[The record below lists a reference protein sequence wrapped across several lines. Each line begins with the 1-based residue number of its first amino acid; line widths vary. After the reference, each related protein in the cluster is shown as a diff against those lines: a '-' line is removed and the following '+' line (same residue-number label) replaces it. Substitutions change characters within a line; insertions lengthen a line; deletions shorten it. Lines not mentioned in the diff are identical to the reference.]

1 MITLPLSVADPTLL
15 VVGGLLVVLTFAV
28 SVAARH
34 HLSVGR
40 RRLSLALRTIVVG
53 ALVLAVAGLRLE
65 LPVERLTTVF
75 LVDLSDSVGAAGR
88 EQALAYLR
96 TSLTQRPPG
105 DQAAVVAF
113 GSDAVV
119 ERLPAELA
127 TLDRIASVPLR
138 SATDV
143 GGALRLASAL
153 FPDGTR
159 RRLVLLSD
167 GNDTTGRG
175 QSEAAVAGAAGIRI
189 DTLAIGRTG
198 DTEVLMAGL
207 VTPSTARV
215 GDDIEVVATVMSTV
229 AQPATVR
236 LFGDG
241 APVGGP
247 QRVQLSEGMTR
258 VTFRVTATEAGFH
271 VFRAVV
277 EAAQDTFHQNDRA
290 DADTIVKGEP
300 RVLLVAGDPQAGSAL
315 RDALTAQRHEVDEVS
330 PEAVPSDL
338 TGLASYDAVVLA
350 DVPAERLGED
360 VMEGIRSYVRD
371 LGRGLVMIG
380 GQGSYGA
387 GGYARTAI
395 EAALPVDMDVRDR
408 DRQPDVALVVVID
421 ESGSMDAC
429 HCNTANRD
437 RGVAV
442 AGIPKVDIGKEA
454 ILRAASALT
463 ERDELGVVAF
473 NEGAHWII
481 RTAPLAQAGDVE
493 ARIAGIKANGQTN
506 IISGLTAAV
515 ESLEG
520 VQAERRHI
528 VLLTDGWSTSG
539 AYDELL
545 ARMAAAG
552 ITLSAVGA
560 GGGGASSFLEMLAE
574 RGGGRYWPAQDA
586 TQVPDIFLRETQVAS
601 GQRIVEEPFFPVQTS
616 LSPILSGLESGF
628 PQLLGYNGSTIKP
641 AAQSVLVTGRDDPL
655 LAQWQYGLGRAV
667 AWTSDATGRWARDW
681 LGWDGFGRFFV
692 QAVAWTFP
700 GEESDGIEAAFVADG
715 DETRLRVRS
724 TDQDGSPRD
733 QYQTTVRLTSPGL
746 RPVAVTLDQV
756 APGTY
761 EADLGTIEPGAWA
774 LRVDQVR
781 DGSSP
786 LARTLVLVA
795 PTPAEY
801 RLLGINERLLAA
813 LRDATGGRALSAE
826 TAASAVWTHDVPA
839 SIAARDLWPWLVLLA
854 MLLWPIDVGV
864 RRLDLGRG
872 DLAAARGW
880 VSARWTGRRRIG
892 ARTTEADRL
901 LAARERASGSVAR
914 STLVS
919 APEDRSAVTAPPTAA
934 TAAAAAVAPPSS
946 AAAPPAAAA
955 VAVPPIAPTAA
966 PPLAPTPPAPRP
978 PPASSKV
985 RSAGPDDT
993 LTRLRNARDRARR

>member
-1 MITLPLSVADPTLL
+1 MIRLPFSVTEPMLL
-15 VVGGLLVVLTFAV
+15 LLGMALVVLTLAV

-40 RRLSLALRTIVVG
+40 RRLSLLLRTVIVG

-88 EQALAYLR
+88 EQALTYLR
-96 TSLTQRPPG
+96 EAVAQRPAG
-105 DQAAVVAF
+105 DQAAIVAF

-119 ERLPAELA
+119 ERLPAELVGV
-127 TLDRIASVPLR
+127 DRLASVPVR

-175 QSEAAVAGAAGIRI
+175 QSEAAVAGAAGIPI
-189 DTLAIGRTG
+189 DTLTIGRSG
-198 DTEVLMAGL
+198 DAEVMMANL
-207 VTPSTARV
+207 VAPATARV
-215 GDDIEVVATVMSTV
+215 GEDLEIVATVMSTV

-236 LFGDG
+236 LYGDG
-241 APVGGP
+241 VPVGAP
-247 QRVQLSEGMTR
+247 QRVDLVEGATR
-258 VTFRVTATEAGFH
+258 VTFTVAATEAGFH

-290 DADTIVKGEP
+290 DADSVVKGEP
-300 RVLLVAGDPQAGSAL
+300 RVLLVADDPETAAAL
-315 RDALTAQRHEVDEVS
+315 REALTAQRHEVDEVT
-330 PEAVPSDL
+330 PEGVPADL
-338 TGLASYDAVVLA
+338 TGLASYDSVVLA
-350 DVPAERLGED
+350 DVPAERLGAG
-360 VMEGIRSYVRD
+360 VMTSLQSYVRD

-387 GGYARTAI
+387 GGYARTPV

-408 DRQPDVALVVVID
+408 NRQPDVALVVVID

-437 RGVAV
+437 RGVAI

-481 RTAPLAQAGDVE
+481 RTAPLGQAGDVE
-493 ARIAGIKANGQTN
+493 ARIAGIRANGQTN

-515 ESLEG
+515 DSLED

-528 VLLTDGWSTSG
+528 VLLTDGWSSSG
-539 AYDELL
+539 EYDALL
-545 ARMAAAG
+545 ERMQAAG

-560 GGGGASSFLEMLAE
+560 GGGGASAFLETLAE

-586 TQVPDIFLRETQVAS
+586 TSIPDIFLRETQVAS
-601 GQRIVEEPFFPVQTS
+601 GQRIVEEAFFPVRTS
-616 LSPILSGLESGF
+616 DSPILRGLGEGF

-655 LAQWQYGLGRAV
+655 LAQWQYGLGRTV

-681 LGWDGFGRFFV
+681 LGWDGFGRFFA

-700 GEESDGIEAAFVADG
+700 GEESDGIEASFIAEG

-724 TDQDGSPRD
+724 TDEDGSPRD

-746 RPVAVTLDQV
+746 EPVAVTLDQV
-756 APGTY
+756 SPGTY

-781 DGSSP
+781 DGTSP
-786 LARTLVLVA
+786 LGRTLVLVA
-795 PTPAEY
+795 PTRAEY
-801 RLLGINERLLAA
+801 RLLGTNERLLGA
-813 LRDATGGRALSAE
+813 LRDATGGQALAGE
-826 TAASAVWTHDVPA
+826 TAATAVWSHDVPA
-839 SIAARDLWPWLVLLA
+839 TIAARELWPWLVILA

-864 RRLDLGRG
+864 RRLNIGRRDLV
-872 DLAAARGW
+872 AARGW
-880 VSARWTGRRRIG
+880 ASARWTRRRG
-892 ARTTEADRL
+892 PVARTASSEQM
-901 LAARERASGSVAR
+901 LATRERATGSGTRA
-914 STLVS
+914 TLVS
-919 APEDRSAVTAPPTAA
+919 TTPDRSASPPVTSPPSIVAAPKPTAA
-934 TAAAAAVAPPSS
+934 RAPASATPPPAPPSS
-946 AAAPPAAAA
+946 TSSE
-955 VAVPPIAPTAA
+955 PT
-966 PPLAPTPPAPRP
+966 
-978 PPASSKV
+978 
-985 RSAGPDDT
+985 DT
-993 LTRLRNARDRARR
+993 MARLKDARDRARR

>member
-1 MITLPLSVADPTLL
+1 MIGLPLSVAEPALLLLGVALLGLTL
-15 VVGGLLVVLTFAV
+15 GV

-40 RRLSLALRTIVVG
+40 RRLSLALRTIIVG

-75 LVDLSDSVGAAGR
+75 VVDLSDSVGAAGR
-88 EQALAYLR
+88 EQALGYLR
-96 TSLTQRPPG
+96 DAVAQRPSG
-105 DQAAVVAF
+105 DQAAIVAF

-127 TLDRIASVPLR
+127 GVDRIASVPVR

-175 QSEAAVAGAAGIRI
+175 QSEAAVAGAAGIPI
-189 DTLAIGRTG
+189 DTLTIGRSG
-198 DTEVLMAGL
+198 DAEVMMANL
-207 VTPSTARV
+207 VAPSTARV
-215 GDDIEVVATVMSTV
+215 GDELEIVATVISTV

-236 LFGDG
+236 LYGDG
-241 APVGGP
+241 APVGAG
-247 QRVQLSEGMTR
+247 QRVDLVEGATR
-258 VTFRVTATEAGFH
+258 VTFRVAASEPGFH

-290 DADTIVKGEP
+290 DADTVVKGEP
-300 RVLLVAGDPQAGSAL
+300 RVLLVAGDPATASAL
-315 RDALTAQRHEVDEVS
+315 RDALVAQRHEVDEVL
-330 PEAVPSDL
+330 PEGVAADL
-338 TGLASYDAVVLA
+338 TGLAGYDAVVLA
-350 DVPAERLGED
+350 DVPAERLGAG
-360 VMEGIRSYVRD
+360 VMGALQTYVRD

-380 GQGSYGA
+380 GEGSYGA
-387 GGYARTAI
+387 GGYARTPI
-395 EAALPVDMDVRDR
+395 EATLPVDMDVRDR
-408 DRQPDVALVVVID
+408 NRQPDVALVVVID

-437 RGVAV
+437 RGVAIS
-442 AGIPKVDIGKEA
+442 GIPKVDIGKEA

-473 NEGAHWII
+473 NEGAHWVI
-481 RTAPLAQAGDVE
+481 RTAPLGQAGDVE
-493 ARIAGIKANGQTN
+493 ARIAGIRANGQTN
-506 IISGLTAAV
+506 VISGLTAAV
-515 ESLEG
+515 DSLEG
-520 VQAERRHI
+520 VTAERRHI
-528 VLLTDGWSTSG
+528 VLLTDGWSSSG
-539 AYDELL
+539 EYDALL
-545 ARMAAAG
+545 ERMRAAG

-560 GGGGASSFLEMLAE
+560 GGGGASAFLESLAE

-586 TQVPDIFLRETQVAS
+586 SSIPDIFLRETQVAS
-601 GQRIVEEPFFPVQTS
+601 GQRIVEEPFFPVRTS
-616 LSPILSGLESGF
+616 DSPILTGLDEGF

-667 AWTSDATGRWARDW
+667 AWTSDASGRWARDW
-681 LGWDGFGRFFV
+681 VGWDGFGRFFA

-715 DETRLRVRS
+715 DATRLRVRS

-733 QYQTTVRLTSPGL
+733 QYQTMVRLTSPGL
-746 RPVAVTLDQV
+746 EPVAVALDQV

-761 EADLGTIEPGAWA
+761 EADLGTIESGAWA

-801 RLLGINERLLAA
+801 RLLGTNERLLAA
-813 LRDATGGRALSAE
+813 LRDATGGQALSGE
-826 TAASAVWTHDVPA
+826 AAATQVWSHDVPA
-839 SIAARDLWPWLVLLA
+839 TIAARDLWPWLVVLA
-854 MLLWPIDVGV
+854 LLLWPIDVGV
-864 RRLDLGRG
+864 RRLNLGRG
-872 DLAAARGW
+872 ELVAARGW
-880 VSARWTGRRRIG
+880 VG
-892 ARTTEADRL
+892 ARRAMRRGPAARTGASEQM
-901 LAARERASGSVAR
+901 LATRERAAGSTTRA
-914 STLVS
+914 TLVS
-919 APEDRSAVTAPPTAA
+919 TSADRPV
-934 TAAAAAVAPPSS
+934 
-946 AAAPPAAAA
+946 
-955 VAVPPIAPTAA
+955 TAA
-966 PPLAPTPPAPRP
+966 PSAPAQPAAPVPAQPAAPAPAQAATPARPTPAAPARP
-978 PPASSKV
+978 TPAAPLP
-985 RSAGPDDT
+985 SAEPTDT
-993 LTRLRNARDRARR
+993 MARLKGARDRARR

>member
-1 MITLPLSVADPTLL
+1 MIRLPLSVAEPALL
-15 VVGGLLVVLTFAV
+15 LLGVVVLALTLAV

-40 RRLSLALRTIVVG
+40 RRLSLLLRSVIVG

-88 EQALAYLR
+88 DQALSYLR
-96 TSLTQRPPG
+96 TAIAQRPAG
-105 DQAAVVAF
+105 DQAAIVAF

-119 ERLPAELA
+119 ERLPAELVGV
-127 TLDRIASVPLR
+127 DRLASVPVR

-175 QSEAAVAGAAGIRI
+175 QSEAAVAGAAGIPI
-189 DTLAIGRTG
+189 DTLVIGRSG
-198 DTEVLMAGL
+198 DAEVMMASL
-207 VTPSTARV
+207 QAPATARV
-215 GDDIEVVATVMSTV
+215 GDDLEVVATVVSTV

-236 LFGDG
+236 LYGDG
-241 APVGGP
+241 VPVGSP
-247 QRVQLSEGMTR
+247 QRVDLAEGATR
-258 VTFRVTATEAGFH
+258 VTFTVSATEAGFH

-277 EAAQDTFHQNDRA
+277 EAAQDTFRQNDRA
-290 DADTIVKGEP
+290 DADTVVKGEP
-300 RVLLVAGDPQAGSAL
+300 RVLLVADDPATASAL
-315 RDALTAQRHEVDEVS
+315 RDALTAQRHQVDEVG
-330 PEAVPSDL
+330 PEGVPADL
-338 TGLASYDAVVLA
+338 AGLASYDAVVLA
-350 DVPAERLGED
+350 DVPAERLGQAT
-360 VMEGIRSYVRD
+360 MTSLQSYVRD
-371 LGRGLVMIG
+371 LGRGLVMVG
-380 GQGSYGA
+380 GEGSYGA
-387 GGYARTAI
+387 GGYARTPI
-395 EAALPVDMDVRDR
+395 EATLPVDMDVRDR
-408 DRQPDVALVVVID
+408 NRQPDVALVVVID

-437 RGVAV
+437 RGVAIQ
-442 AGIPKVDIGKEA
+442 GIPKVDIGKEA

-473 NEGAHWII
+473 NEGAHWVI
-481 RTAPLAQAGDVE
+481 RTAPLGQAGDVE
-493 ARIAGIKANGQTN
+493 ARIAGIKADGQTN
-506 IISGLTAAV
+506 ILAGLTAAV
-515 ESLEG
+515 DSLED

-528 VLLTDGWSTSG
+528 VLLTDGWSSSG
-539 AYDELL
+539 QYDELL
-545 ARMAAAG
+545 ERMQAAG

-560 GGGGASSFLEMLAE
+560 GGGGASAFLESLAE
-574 RGGGRYWPAQDA
+574 RGGGRYWAAQDA
-586 TQVPDIFLRETQVAS
+586 SSIPDIFLRETQVAS

-616 LSPILSGLESGF
+616 DSPILAGLGDGF
-628 PQLLGYNGSTIKP
+628 PQLLGYNGSTLKP

-681 LGWDGFGRFFV
+681 LGWDGFGRFFA

-700 GEESDGIEAAFVADG
+700 GEESDGIEASFVADG
-715 DETRLRVRS
+715 DATRLQVRS
-724 TDQDGSPRD
+724 TDEDGSPRD

-746 RPVAVTLDQV
+746 DPVAVTLDQV

-761 EADLGTIEPGAWA
+761 EADLGTIESGAWA

-801 RLLGINERLLAA
+801 RLLGTNERLLAA
-813 LRDATGGRALSAE
+813 LRDATGGQALSGE
-826 TAASAVWTHDVPA
+826 TAATEVWSHDVPA
-839 SIAARDLWPWLVLLA
+839 TIAAQDLWPWLVILA

-864 RRLDLGRG
+864 RRLNLGRR

-880 VSARWTGRRRIG
+880 VG
-892 ARTTEADRL
+892 ARLAGRGAP
-901 LAARERASGSVAR
+901 AAR
-914 STLVS
+914 
-919 APEDRSAVTAPPTAA
+919 TATSEQMLA
-934 TAAAAAVAPPSS
+934 T
-946 AAAPPAAAA
+946 
-955 VAVPPIAPTAA
+955 
-966 PPLAPTPPAPRP
+966 
-978 PPASSKV
+978 
-985 RSAGPDDT
+985 
-993 LTRLRNARDRARR
+993 RDRAAGALLAHR

>member
-1 MITLPLSVADPTLL
+1 MMSLPLSVAEPWLL
-15 VVGGLLVVLTFAV
+15 VLGLVVIGLTLAV
-28 SVAARH
+28 SLAARH

-40 RRLSLALRTIVVG
+40 RRLSLVLRTVIVS

-88 EQALAYLR
+88 EQALGYLR
-96 TSLTQRPPG
+96 SAMAQRPAG
-105 DQAAVVAF
+105 DQAAIVAF

-127 TLDRIASVPLR
+127 TVDRLASVPVR

-159 RRLVLLSD
+159 RRLVLISD

-189 DTLAIGRTG
+189 DTLTVGREG
-198 DTEVLMAGL
+198 DAEVLMADL
-207 VTPSTARV
+207 DAPATARV
-215 GDDIEVVATVMSTV
+215 GDELEIVATVVSTV

-236 LFGDG
+236 LYGDG
-241 APVGGP
+241 VQVGAPQQVELAAGT
-247 QRVQLSEGMTR
+247 TR
-258 VTFRVTATEAGFH
+258 VTFRVAAAEAGFH

-290 DADTIVKGEP
+290 DADTVVKGEP
-300 RVLLVAGDPQAGSAL
+300 RVLLAAGDPDTTADL
-315 RDALTAQRHEVDEVS
+315 RAALTAQRHTVEEVA
-330 PEAVPSDL
+330 PEAVPADL
-338 TGLASYDAVVLA
+338 TGLASYDSVVLA
-350 DVPAERLGED
+350 DVPAERLGAE
-360 VMEGIRSYVRD
+360 VMEGLRSYVRD

-380 GQGSYGA
+380 GEGSYGA
-387 GGYARTAI
+387 GGYARTPI
-395 EAALPVDMDVRDR
+395 EQALPVDMDVRDR
-408 DRQPDVALVVVID
+408 NRQPDVALVVVID

-437 RGVAV
+437 RGVAIQ
-442 AGIPKVDIGKEA
+442 GIPKVDIGKEA

-473 NEGAHWII
+473 NEEAHWVI
-481 RTAPLAQAGDVE
+481 RTAPLGQAGDVE
-493 ARIAGIKANGQTN
+493 ARIAGIKADGQTN
-506 IISGLTAAV
+506 IVSGLTAAV
-515 ESLEG
+515 EALEG

-539 AYDELL
+539 QYDQLL
-545 ARMAAAG
+545 ERMQAAG

-560 GGGGASSFLEMLAE
+560 GGGGASQFLEMLAE

-586 TQVPDIFLRETQVAS
+586 GSIPDIFLRETQVAS

-616 LSPILSGLESGF
+616 ESPILSGLDEGF

-681 LGWDGFGRFFV
+681 MGWDGFGRFFA

-700 GEESDGIEAAFVADG
+700 GEESDGIEASFIAEG
-715 DETRLRVRS
+715 DDTRLRVRS
-724 TDQDGSPRD
+724 VEQDGTPRD

-746 RPVAVTLDQV
+746 EPVAVMLDQV

-761 EADLGTIEPGAWA
+761 EADLGTIDPGAWA

-801 RLLGINERLLAA
+801 RLLGTNERLLAA
-813 LRDATGGRALSAE
+813 LRDATGGKALSGE
-826 TAASAVWTHDVPA
+826 TAATEVWSHDVPA
-839 SIAARDLWPWLVLLA
+839 SIAAQELWPWLVILA
-854 MLLWPIDVGV
+854 MLLWPFDVAV
-864 RRLDLGRG
+864 RRLNIGRR
-872 DLAAARGW
+872 DFADARAW
-880 VSARWTGRRRIG
+880 ASARWAGRRDPA
-892 ARTTEADRL
+892 ARTASAEQM
-901 LAARERASGSVAR
+901 LAARERATGS
-914 STLVS
+914 STRASLS
-919 APEDRSAVTAPPTAA
+919 TAPADRTAASRAAARPASPATPAPTRPASPPPAPVPTA
-934 TAAAAAVAPPSS
+934 TPPAS
-946 AAAPPAAAA
+946 APPA
-955 VAVPPIAPTAA
+955 VPPAE
-966 PPLAPTPPAPRP
+966 PA
-978 PPASSKV
+978 
-985 RSAGPDDT
+985 DT
-993 LTRLRNARDRARR
+993 MARLKGARDRARR

>member
-1 MITLPLSVADPTLL
+1 MTPLPFSVAEPGLL
-15 VVGGLLVVLTFAV
+15 LLGGLVIALTLGV

-40 RRLSLALRTIVVG
+40 RRLSLVLRTVVVG

-75 LVDLSDSVGAAGR
+75 LVDVSDSVGAAGR
-88 EQALAYLR
+88 EQALGYLR
-96 TSLTQRPPG
+96 TALAQRPAG
-105 DQAAVVAF
+105 DRAAVVAF

-127 TLDRIASVPLR
+127 TLDRISSVPLR

-189 DTLAIGRTG
+189 DTLAIGRIG
-198 DTEVLMAGL
+198 DAEVLMAGL
-207 VTPSTARV
+207 VAPSTARV
-215 GDDIEVVATVMSTV
+215 GDDMEVVATVMSTV

-236 LFGDG
+236 LYGDG
-241 APVGGP
+241 APVGTP
-247 QRVQLSEGMTR
+247 QRVRLTEGLTR

-277 EAAQDTFHQNDRA
+277 EAPSDTFHQNDRA
-290 DADTIVKGEP
+290 DADTVVKGEP
-300 RVLLVAGDPQAGSAL
+300 RVLLVAGEPQAGGAL
-315 RDALTAQRHEVDEVS
+315 RDALTAQRHEVDEVT
-330 PEAVPSDL
+330 PEAVPADL

-350 DVPAERLGED
+350 DVPADRLGEG
-360 VMEGIRSYVRD
+360 VMEGLRSYVRD

-481 RTAPLAQAGDVE
+481 RTAPLGQAGDVE
-493 ARIAGIKANGQTN
+493 ARIAGIRANGQTN

-539 AYDELL
+539 AYDALL
-545 ARMAAAG
+545 ERMGAAG

-574 RGGGRYWPAQDA
+574 RGGGRYWAAQDA
-586 TQVPDIFLRETQVAS
+586 TQIPDIFLRETQVAS
-601 GQRIVEEPFFPVQTS
+601 GQRIVEEPFYPVQTS
-616 LSPILSGLESGF
+616 VSPILTGFDTGF

-681 LGWDGFGRFFV
+681 VGWDGFGRFFA

-746 RPVAVTLDQV
+746 DPVAVSLDQV

-761 EADLGTIEPGAWA
+761 EADLGTIDPGAWA

-801 RLLGINERLLAA
+801 RLLGTNERLLAA
-813 LRDATGGRALSAE
+813 LRDATGGQALSGD
-826 TAASAVWTHDVPA
+826 TAASAVWAHDVPA
-839 SIAARDLWPWLVLLA
+839 SIAAQDLWPWLVLLA
-854 MLLWPIDVGV
+854 LLLWPIDVGV
-864 RRLDLGRG
+864 RRLDLGRR
-872 DLAAARGW
+872 DLAEARSW
-880 VSARWTGRRRIG
+880 VSARWSGRRRAG
-892 ARTTEADRL
+892 ARTAASVRM
-901 LAARERASGSVAR
+901 LAARDRATGSGTR

-919 APEDRSAVTAPPTAA
+919 TPEPIVSDDPVRTVPPTTAVSSSPPVASPAPASPAPAPESPE
-934 TAAAAAVAPPSS
+934 
-946 AAAPPAAAA
+946 
-955 VAVPPIAPTAA
+955 
-966 PPLAPTPPAPRP
+966 
-978 PPASSKV
+978 
-985 RSAGPDDT
+985 DT
-993 LTRLRNARDRARR
+993 MTRLRNARDRARR

>member
-1 MITLPLSVADPTLL
+1 MIRSPLSVADPALLL
-15 VVGGLLVVLTFAV
+15 VGVTLVGLTLAV
-28 SVAARH
+28 SMAARH
-34 HLSVGR
+34 HLSAGR
-40 RRLSLALRTIVVG
+40 RRLSLVLRTVIVG

-88 EQALAYLR
+88 EQALTYLR
-96 TSLTQRPPG
+96 SALAQRPGG

-127 TLDRIASVPLR
+127 TLDRIASVPVR

-175 QSEAAVAGAAGIRI
+175 QSEAAVAGAAGIPI
-189 DTLAIGRTG
+189 DTLIIGRG
-198 DTEVLMAGL
+198 AGAEVLMTGL
-207 VTPSTARV
+207 VAPATARV
-215 GDDIEVVATVMSTV
+215 GDDLEIVATVTSTV

-236 LFGDG
+236 LYGDG
-241 APVGGP
+241 VQMGAP
-247 QRVQLSEGMTR
+247 QRVGLAVGATR
-258 VTFRVTATEAGFH
+258 VTFTVTATEAGFH

-277 EAAQDTFHQNDRA
+277 EATQDTFHQNDRA
-290 DADTIVKGEP
+290 DADTVVKGEP
-300 RVLLVAGDPQAGSAL
+300 RVLLVAHDPATAAAL
-315 RDALTAQRHEVDEVS
+315 RDALTAQRHQVDEVA
-330 PEAVPSDL
+330 PEAVPADL
-338 TGLASYDAVVLA
+338 TGLASYDSVVLA
-350 DVPAERLGED
+350 DVPAERLGAG
-360 VMEGIRSYVRD
+360 VMTSLQSYVRD

-380 GQGSYGA
+380 GEGSYGA
-387 GGYARTAI
+387 GGYARTPI
-395 EAALPVDMDVRDR
+395 EQALPVDMDVRDR
-408 DRQPDVALVVVID
+408 NRQPDVALVVVID

-437 RGVAV
+437 RGVAI
-442 AGIPKVDIGKEA
+442 AGVPKVDIGKEA

-463 ERDELGVVAF
+463 DRDELGVVAF
-473 NEGAHWII
+473 NEGAHWVI
-481 RTAPLAQAGDVE
+481 RTAPLGQAGDIE
-493 ARIAGIKANGQTN
+493 ARIAGIRADGQTN
-506 IISGLTAAV
+506 ILSGLTAAV

-528 VLLTDGWSTSG
+528 VLLTDGWSSSG
-539 AYDELL
+539 QYDKLL
-545 ARMAAAG
+545 ERMGAAG

-560 GGGGASSFLEMLAE
+560 GGGGASAFLEDLAE

-586 TQVPDIFLRETQVAS
+586 SSIPDIFLRETQVAS
-601 GQRIVEEPFFPVQTS
+601 GQRIVEEPFFPVRTS
-616 LSPILSGLESGF
+616 DSPILAGLEAGF

-681 LGWDGFGRFFV
+681 LGWDGFGRFFA

-700 GEESDGIEAAFVADG
+700 GEESDGIEAAFIADG
-715 DETRLRVRS
+715 DRTRLQVRS
-724 TDQDGSPRD
+724 AEEDGSPRD

-746 RPVAVTLDQV
+746 DPVAVTLDQV

-761 EADLGTIEPGAWA
+761 EAELGTIEPGAWA

-781 DGSSP
+781 DGTSP
-786 LARTLVLVA
+786 LGRTLVLVA

-801 RLLGINERLLAA
+801 RLLGTNERLLAA
-813 LRDATGGRALSAE
+813 LRDATRGRALAGE
-826 TAASAVWTHDVPA
+826 GAATEVWAHDVPA
-839 SIAARDLWPWLVLLA
+839 SIAAQDLAPWLVLLA
-854 MLLWPIDVGV
+854 LLLWPLDVGV
-864 RRLDLGRG
+864 RRLTVGRR
-872 DLAAARGW
+872 DLADARGW
-880 VSARWTGRRRIG
+880 VRARWAGRRG
-892 ARTTEADRL
+892 PVARPAAAEQM
-901 LAARERASGSVAR
+901 LAARERASGAGAR
-914 STLVS
+914 ATLVS
-919 APEDRSAVTAPPTAA
+919 ASPPDRPTPASPTTATPPSKPMSVPTPSASAPAVPSP
-934 TAAAAAVAPPSS
+934 AVAPSPSAAPSS
-946 AAAPPAAAA
+946 AAAPSAAASA
-955 VAVPPIAPTAA
+955 
-966 PPLAPTPPAPRP
+966 
-978 PPASSKV
+978 PPAST
-985 RSAGPDDT
+985 DDT
-993 LTRLRNARDRARR
+993 LTRLKGARDRARR

>member
-1 MITLPLSVADPTLL
+1 MMRLP
-15 VVGGLLVVLTFAV
+15 V
-28 SVAARH
+28 SVAEPALLLLGVVLIALTLAVSMAARH
-34 HLSVGR
+34 RLSVGR
-40 RRLSLALRTIVVG
+40 RRVSLVIRTVVLG

-96 TSLTQRPPG
+96 SALAQRPGG

-119 ERLPAELA
+119 ERLPAEIA
-127 TLDRIASVPLR
+127 TLDRIASVPVR

-175 QSEAAVAGAAGIRI
+175 QSEAAVAGAAGIRV
-189 DTLAIGRTG
+189 DTLAIGRSG
-198 DTEVLMAGL
+198 DAEVLMVDLDA
-207 VTPSTARV
+207 PATARV
-215 GDDIEVVATVMSTV
+215 GDDLGIVATVMSTV

-236 LFGDG
+236 LYGDG
-241 APVGGP
+241 AQVGTP
-247 QRVQLSEGMTR
+247 QRVQLAEGMTR
-258 VTFRVTATEAGFH
+258 VSFTVAAKEAGFH

-290 DADTIVKGEP
+290 DADTVVKGEP
-300 RVLLVAGDPQAGSAL
+300 RVLFVTDEPRTAAAL
-315 RDALTAQRHEVDEVS
+315 RDALAAQRHEVDEVT
-330 PEAVPSDL
+330 PDAVPADL
-338 TGLASYDAVVLA
+338 AGLASYDSVVLA
-350 DVPAERLGED
+350 DVPAERLGPG
-360 VMEGIRSYVRD
+360 VMEALRSYVRD

-387 GGYARTAI
+387 GGYARTPI
-395 EAALPVDMDVRDR
+395 EQALPVDMDVRDR

-437 RGVAV
+437 RGVAIE
-442 AGIPKVDIGKEA
+442 GIPKVDIGKEA

-515 ESLEG
+515 DSLEG

-528 VLLTDGWSTSG
+528 VLLTDGWSSSG
-539 AYDELL
+539 EYDALL
-545 ARMAAAG
+545 RRMQAAG

-560 GGGGASSFLEMLAE
+560 GDGGASAFLEALAE
-574 RGGGRYWPAQDA
+574 RGGGRYWPAQDPSSI
-586 TQVPDIFLRETQVAS
+586 PDIFLRETQVAS
-601 GQRIVEEPFFPVQTS
+601 GQRIVEEPFFPVRTS
-616 LSPILSGLESGF
+616 DSPILAGLGEGF

-655 LAQWQYGLGRAV
+655 LAQWQYGLGRTV

-681 LGWDGFGRFFV
+681 LGWEGFGRFFA

-700 GEESDGIEAAFVADG
+700 GEESDGIEASFIADG

-724 TDQDGSPRD
+724 TEQDGTPRD

-746 RPVAVTLDQV
+746 DPVAVSLDQV

-761 EADLGTIEPGAWA
+761 EADLGTIDAGAWA

-801 RLLGINERLLAA
+801 RLLGTNERLLAA
-813 LRDATGGRALSAE
+813 LRDATGGQALSGE
-826 TAASAVWTHDVPA
+826 SAATAVWAHDVPA
-839 SIAARDLWPWLVLLA
+839 SIAAQDLWPWLVILA

-864 RRLDLGRG
+864 RRLNIGRR
-872 DLAAARGW
+872 DVAAARDWASGRW
-880 VSARWTGRRRIG
+880 IARRGPA
-892 ARTTEADRL
+892 ARTTTSEQM
-901 LAARERASGSVAR
+901 LATRERATGSGTR

-919 APEDRSAVTAPPTAA
+919 TPSDRPATTTQPSTLPTPRP
-934 TAAAAAVAPPSS
+934 TVAPAPSS
-946 AAAPPAAAA
+946 APQPS
-955 VAVPPIAPTAA
+955 
-966 PPLAPTPPAPRP
+966 TPPMSSDG
-978 PPASSKV
+978 PAD
-985 RSAGPDDT
+985 AMA
-993 LTRLRNARDRARR
+993 RLKGARDRARR